1 MLALL
6 IATHFIIILFI
17 KYVNLLIV
25 KFLLFNARAPQFL
38 SIFVNQNAE
47 SLLSHQLFIH
57 LYHFEIYS
65 FDFNIHHQLNDYFF
79 YNVFSIF
86 PSLQ

>member
-65 FDFNIHHQLNDYFF
+65 FDFNIHHQLDDYFF
-79 YNVFSIF
+79 YLEYFLYLI
-86 PSLQ
+86 